1 MNLNIIKKRFEKG
14 FKSYDKYA
22 FVQKQI
28 AKLLIFYLKNI
39 KNDFDTIFE
48 IGAGTGILSSL
59 IEQNLNFRYLYLN
72 DIVETSYFFLKKKLK
87 SSFTFI
93 CSDAQNLKISCDL
106 LISSSTFQWFKNL
119 EKSLANYNANY
130 LAFSLFLRGSLFEIK
145 DLFNLSLNYLA
156 YEDILKIL
164 KKLNYRVI
172 YSFYGNFSLTFKDLF
187 DAIRYLKYTGVNS
200 LSKSLIPLNFLKKKN
215 RIFIKKYQKLTFIY
229 GIFIAKRGII

>member
-1 MNLNIIKKRFEKG
+1 MKLDLIKKRFEKG

-28 AKLLIFYLKNI
+28 ARLLIFYLKNI
-39 KNDFDTIFE
+39 KKDFNSIFE

-59 IEQNLNFRYLYLN
+59 IEQNLNFKYLYLN
-72 DIVETSYFFLKKKLK
+72 DIVETSYFFLREKLK

-119 EKSLANYNANY
+119 EESLTNYNVNY

-145 DLFNLSLNYLA
+145 NLFNLGLNYLA

-164 KKLNYRVI
+164 KKLNYKVL
-172 YSFYGNFSLTFKDLF
+172 YSFYGNFSLIFKDLF
-187 DAIRYLKYTGVNS
+187 EALRYLKYTGVNS
-200 LSKSLIPLNFLKKKN
+200 LSKSLIPLNFLKEKN
-215 RIFIKKYQKLTFIY
+215 KVFIQKYQKLTFAY
-229 GIFIAKRGII
+229 GIFIAKR

>member
-1 MNLNIIKKRFEKG
+1 MKLDLIKKRFEKG

-39 KNDFDTIFE
+39 KKDFDSIFE

-59 IEQNLNFRYLYLN
+59 IEQNLNFKYLYLN
-72 DIVETSYFFLKKKLK
+72 DIVETSYFFLREKLK

-119 EKSLANYNANY
+119 EESLTNYNVNY

-145 DLFNLSLNYLA
+145 NLFNLSLNYFLISYLIIEIISYMIYA
-156 YEDILKIL
+156 YYISK
-164 KKLNYRVI
+164 
-172 YSFYGNFSLTFKDLF
+172 
-187 DAIRYLKYTGVNS
+187 AIRLYHEE
-200 LSKSLIPLNFLKKKN
+200 I
-215 RIFIKKYQKLTFIY
+215 
-229 GIFIAKRGII
+229 

>member
-1 MNLNIIKKRFEKG
+1 MKLDLIKKRFEKG

-28 AKLLIFYLKNI
+28 ARLLIFYLKNI
-39 KNDFDTIFE
+39 KKDFNSIFE

-59 IEQNLNFRYLYLN
+59 IEQNLNFKYLYLN
-72 DIVETSYFFLKKKLK
+72 DIVETSYFFLREKLK

-119 EKSLANYNANY
+119 EESLTNYNVNY

-145 DLFNLSLNYLA
+145 NLFNLGLNYLA

-164 KKLNYRVI
+164 KKLNYKI
-172 YSFYGNFSLTFKDLF
+172 LYSFYGNFSLTFKDLF
-187 DAIRYLKYTGVNS
+187 EALRYLKYTGVNS
-200 LSKSLIPLNFLKKKN
+200 LSKSLIPLNFLKEKN
-215 RIFIKKYQKLTFIY
+215 KVFIQKYQKLTFVY
-229 GIFIAKRGII
+229 GIFIAKR